1 MAAAGRAPRVP
12 HRFKEKKLIR
22 LSGLSM
28 ISLAV
33 ALLLC
38 GTASPV
44 RAGEKTD
51 TLVMQNGNEITGEVK
66 GLDQGQL
73 TFKTDDLGTLSV
85 NWDRV
90 ASIVSKKTVL
100 VEMEDGTLY
109 VGVMEKPAE
118 AGQVALRTD
127 DGLENLAM
135 ERIFRINPI
144 KKTFWGGL
152 KGSFSLGA
160 SFTRSSDVLQLS
172 ASGDV
177 SKRTRKTINSLNLNL
192 ITTKETD
199 QSTQNIS
206 LGYAHVRLLRHRWV
220 VPGIAAY
227 ERNQSLGI
235 QNRIIVGGGVGRW
248 LIESDRQTL
257 AVLAGL
263 DLNLEDTTGTD
274 AGQTSLEAFAAVLY
288 SRFRYHHPK
297 QNLSVSLFI
306 FPSLTESGRFRCQ
319 LKSHWRQEIVTDFFL
334 ELSVFAS
341 YDSQP
346 PEGALLSTDYG
357 LVTSVGYTFSP

>member
-1 MAAAGRAPRVP
+1 
-12 HRFKEKKLIR
+12 
-22 LSGLSM
+22 M

-33 ALLLC
+33 ALFSC
-38 GTASPV
+38 VTASPV
-44 RAGEKTD
+44 SAGEKTD

-85 NWDRV
+85 NWERV
-90 ASIVSKKTVL
+90 ASIVGKKTVL
-100 VEMEDGTLY
+100 VEMVDGTRY

-118 AGQVALRTD
+118 ARQVALRTD
-127 DGLENLAM
+127 DGLEKVAM
-135 ERIFRINPI
+135 DRVFRINPME
-144 KKTFWGGL
+144 KTFWGGL

-160 SFTRSSDVLQLS
+160 SFTRSSDVLQLNV
-172 ASGDV
+172 SGDV
-177 SKRTRKTINSLNLNL
+177 SKRTRRSINSLDLTL

-206 LGYAHVRLLRHRWV
+206 LGYAYVKLFRHRWV
-220 VPGIAAY
+220 LPGIAAY

-248 LIESDRQTL
+248 LIESNRQTL
-257 AVLAGL
+257 AAFAGL
-263 DLNLEDTTGTD
+263 DLNFEDTTGTD
-274 AGQTSLEAFAAVLY
+274 AGQTSIEAFAAVRY

-297 QNLSVSLFI
+297 QNLGVSLFI
-306 FPSLTESGRFRCQ
+306 FPSLTESGRFRGQ
-319 LKSHWRQEIVTDFFL
+319 LNSHWRQEIVTDFFL

-346 PEGALLSTDYG
+346 PEGALFSTDYG
-357 LVTSVGYTFSP
+357 LVTSIGYSFSP